1 MLQKGTR
8 RKPPELRNTQW
19 ESNVSAKELGVLVAL
34 GAIWGASFMFIKRG
48 GAEIEPFALVEIRL
62 ALAALVMLVVS
73 ALRPGTFADIRAK
86 WLPLTIMGLV
96 NCALP
101 YTLITWGEVYISS
114 GLAAIFNACAPLWA
128 GALLVFIPSQ
138 EKTTVARLV
147 GLLVGIVGV
156 SLVVSSNLHTGA
168 GSDSIWQWVGQG
180 AVLLAA
186 LSYAISGIY
195 GRHALKGTPVQVS
208 ATGQLVSGA
217 LMLMPLAALQVP
229 RQVPS
234 FEAIGSVVILAV
246 AGTALASMMYYWLLV
261 RVGATGTLLVTYLL
275 PVFALVWGAL
285 LLGET
290 VTFLA
295 LAGLLLVLAGIAISS
310 GTGANLVAKMQ
321 NRGRQPVTNSK

>member
-1 MLQKGTR
+1 
-8 RKPPELRNTQW
+8 
-19 ESNVSAKELGVLVAL
+19 VSPKQLGVLVAL

-62 ALAALVMLVVS
+62 ALAALVMIVVS
-73 ALRPGTFADIRAK
+73 ALRRGTFAEIRAR
-86 WLPLTIMGLV
+86 WLPLTIMGLI

-128 GALLVFIPSQ
+128 GALLLFIPSQ
-138 EKTTVARLV
+138 EKTTVGRLV

-156 SLVVSSNLHTGA
+156 SLVVSSSLHTGIE
-168 GSDSIWQWVGQG
+168 SDGIWHWVGQG

-186 LSYAISGIY
+186 LSYAVSGIY

-208 ATGQLVSGA
+208 ATGQLVAGA
-217 LMLMPLAALQVP
+217 IMLMPLAALQVP

-234 FEAIGSVVILAV
+234 IEAIGSVVILAV

-275 PVFALVWGAL
+275 PVFALIWGAL
-285 LLGET
+285 LLEEK

-295 LAGLLLVLAGIAISS
+295 LAGLILVLAGIAISS
-310 GTGANLVAKMQ
+310 GTGANIVAKLQ
-321 NRGRQPVTNSK
+321 HRGQEQVANSE